1 MCNYVAM
8 SQQMFIDLYC
18 VLKHNEGAGGV
29 AQVVEHLCSK
39 CEALNSNPSPI
50 KKKKQNKY
58 PPQNIMRNML
68 R

>member
-50 KKKKQNKY
+50 KKKSKI
-58 PPQNIMRNML
+58 NIRPKI
-68 R
+68 